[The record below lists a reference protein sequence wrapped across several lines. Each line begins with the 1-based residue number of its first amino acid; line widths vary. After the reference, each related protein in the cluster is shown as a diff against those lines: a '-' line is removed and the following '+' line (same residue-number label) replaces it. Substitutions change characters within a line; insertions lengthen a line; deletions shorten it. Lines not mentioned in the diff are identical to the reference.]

1 MKNSSI
7 KQKVIRI
14 LSVFT
19 VCFTLLNVQAKAGA
33 DGFEVY
39 LNNRLIQ
46 KSWVG
51 QQLDLK
57 NLDLSKANVNDHLT
71 ILYTQCHAPGKVA
84 KGRSLVVKDEQ
95 GKVLK
100 EWKFDDS
107 DNAKLAMMIPVKD
120 ILALQTSNSEKSLTL
135 CYQADN
141 RPQPV
146 VVASLKIKVKSV

>member
-7 KQKVIRI
+7 KRKLIRI
-14 LSVFT
+14 IPILTF
-19 VCFTLLNVQAKAGA
+19 CFLLLNLRAKAGA

-39 LNNRLIQ
+39 LNNQLIQ

-51 QQLDLK
+51 QKLDLK
-57 NLDLSKANVNDHLT
+57 NLDLSKANANDHIT
-71 ILYTQCHAPGKVA
+71 IFYTQCNAPGKVA
-84 KGRSLVVKDEQ
+84 KGRSLVVKDDQ

-107 DNAKLAMMIPVKD
+107 DNALPGMIIPVKD
-120 ILALQTSNSEKSLTL
+120 ILVLQTSNSEKPLTL

-146 VVASLKIKVKSV
+146 VVASLKIKVRSV